1 VDCTFLISANAIVLV
16 KSGVTGEQA
25 CIMGRGAKIVMY
37 KLVILIE
44 PFPEWQKLDES
55 WPEFLHLSEE
65 MPGLR
70 REATSQ
76 VLEFLFGNNLY
87 VRMHELFF
95 DSEEELRAAMA
106 SPAGQAAGR
115 LLQQITH
122 GNMALFIAEHQ
133 QDDLDNIRAFKNR
146 GVQAHD

>member
-1 VDCTFLISANAIVLV
+1 MDH
-16 KSGVTGEQA
+16 
-25 CIMGRGAKIVMY
+25 GAKIDMY

-44 PFPEWQKLDES
+44 PFPEWQKLDEG

-70 REATSQ
+70 REASSQ
-76 VLEFLFGNNLY
+76 VLETLFGNGLY

-95 DSEEELRAAMA
+95 DSEEGLRAAMA
-106 SPAGQAAGR
+106 SPPGQAAGR

-122 GNMALFIAEHQ
+122 GNLVLFIAEHQ
-133 QDDLDNIRAFKNR
+133 QDDLDHIRAFRKADA
-146 GVQAHD
+146 QAHDG

>member
-1 VDCTFLISANAIVLV
+1 MD
-16 KSGVTGEQA
+16 
-25 CIMGRGAKIVMY
+25 RGAESVMY

-44 PFPEWQKLDES
+44 PFPEWQKLDDS

-76 VLEFLFGNNLY
+76 VLEFLFGNSLY

-95 DSEEELRAAMA
+95 DSEEDLRAAMA
-106 SPAGQAAGR
+106 SPPGQAAVR

-122 GNMALFIAEHQ
+122 GNMVLFIAEHQ
-133 QDDLDNIRAFKNR
+133 QDDLDHIRAFRKTDA
-146 GVQAHD
+146 QAGDA

>member
-1 VDCTFLISANAIVLV
+1 MD
-16 KSGVTGEQA
+16 
-25 CIMGRGAKIVMY
+25 RGAESVMH

-76 VLEFLFGNNLY
+76 VLEILFGINLY

-95 DSEEELRAAMA
+95 DSEEELRAAMG
-106 SPAGQAAGR
+106 SPPGQAAGR

-122 GNMALFIAEHQ
+122 GNMVLFIAEHQ
-133 QDDLDNIRAFKNR
+133 QDDLDHIRAFRKTDA
-146 GVQAHD
+146 QARDG

>member
-1 VDCTFLISANAIVLV
+1 MD
-16 KSGVTGEQA
+16 
-25 CIMGRGAKIVMY
+25 RGAKIVMY

-70 REATSQ
+70 QEATSQ
-76 VLEFLFGNNLY
+76 VLESLFGNNLY

-95 DSEEELRAAMA
+95 DSEEDLRAAMA
-106 SPAGQAAGR
+106 SPSGQAAGR

-122 GNMALFIAEHQ
+122 GNMVLFIAEHQ
-133 QDDLDNIRAFKNR
+133 QDDLNHIRAFRKADA
-146 GVQAHD
+146 QAHDG